1 MEAPMSNQ
9 IKLTIDISDE
19 LLNKVITVLALSSAT
34 LPTSLGGVPMMVRQ
48 APAETPE
55 RPSMGFQPPKEGE

>member
-1 MEAPMSNQ
+1 MSNQ

-34 LPTSLGGVPMMVRQ
+34 LPAQMGGVPMMVRQ
-48 APAETPE
+48 APPEAPE
-55 RPSMGFQPPKEGE
+55 RPSMGFQPPTKEGEE